1 MVTKH
6 PFIVPEMRRVN
17 RIHFVG
23 IGGAGMCG
31 IAEVLLNL
39 GYVVSGSDLKASPS
53 TARLQRL
60 GASIAFGHEGERIAG
75 CDVVVVSSA
84 VNSDNPEVIA
94 ARELRIPVVPRAEML
109 AELMR
114 YRHGIAVAGTHG
126 KTTTTSLITSIF
138 AEAGLDPTFV
148 IGGLVNSA
156 GTNAALGESRYL
168 VGNTLTEADIR
179 LWTTLVRFDPVYV
192 THFKC
197 DRKRISDYPNL
208 QGFLQELYQL
218 PGVADTV
225 NMAHIRHHYF
235 CSHPTVNPHGII
247 SIGPQLD
254 WTSPHGRER
263 LGERKISG

>member
-6 PFIVPEMRRVN
+6 PFIVPEMRRVK

-168 VGNTLTEADIR
+168 VAEADESDASFLHLQPMVSVVTNIEADHMDTYDGDFGR
-179 LWTTLVRFDPVYV
+179 LKKTDSG
-192 THFKC
+192 
-197 DRKRISDYPNL
+197 RISSSTT
-208 QGFLQELYQL
+208 E
-218 PGVADTV
+218 T
-225 NMAHIRHHYF
+225 
-235 CSHPTVNPHGII
+235 
-247 SIGPQLD
+247 
-254 WTSPHGRER
+254 
-263 LGERKISG
+263 